1 MRRNRL
7 GRTDDRVPV
16 LVSDTSVLID
26 LERCQ
31 LVAEVFAVAAEFV
44 VPDVLF
50 NRELQ
55 GQEGEAYIGL
65 GLRVETLTE
74 DEVAAAQQYQRV
86 QRGLS
91 VPDAFSL
98 ALARARA
105 WTLLTGDGP
114 LRTFAQANGVECHG
128 VLWLLDLMEAQ
139 NTASFQQL
147 HEGLGRLAAHPRCRL
162 PTAEVNLRLGRY
174 AIHLT

>member
-1 MRRNRL
+1 M
-7 GRTDDRVPV
+7 PV

-31 LVAEVFAVAAEFV
+31 LITEVFALTAEFV

-50 NRELQ
+50 SRELN
-55 GQEGEAYIGL
+55 GPDGAAYVEL
-65 GLRVETLTE
+65 GLRVEVLTAN
-74 DEVAAAQQYQRV
+74 EVASAQQYQRA

-98 ALARARA
+98 ALAGARG

-114 LRTFAQANGVECHG
+114 LRTFAEQNNVDCHG
-128 VLWLLDLMEAQ
+128 VLWLLDLMEEQ
-139 NTASFQQL
+139 NTASAQQL
-147 HEGLGRLAAHPRCRL
+147 HDGLRRLVAHPRCRL
-162 PTAEVNLRLGRY
+162 PTAEVNLRLARY
-174 AIHLT
+174 ATHFT

>member
-1 MRRNRL
+1 M
-7 GRTDDRVPV
+7 PV

-31 LVAEVFAVAAEFV
+31 LIAEVFALAAQIV

-50 NRELQ
+50 NRELRDQ
-55 GQEGEAYIGL
+55 AGAAYVEL
-65 GLRVETLTE
+65 GLRVEILTA
-74 DEVAAAQQYQRV
+74 DEVESAQQYQRA

-91 VPDAFSL
+91 VPDAFAL
-98 ALARARA
+98 ALARTRGWA
-105 WTLLTGDGP
+105 LLTGDGP
-114 LRTFAQANGVECHG
+114 LRTFAQQNNVECHG

-147 HEGLGRLAAHPRCRL
+147 HAGLGRLAAHPRCRL
-162 PTAEVNLRLGRY
+162 PTVEVTQRLSRY
-174 AIHLT
+174 TIQLT

>member
-1 MRRNRL
+1 M
-7 GRTDDRVPV
+7 PV

-31 LVAEVFAVAAEFV
+31 LVVEVFAVAAEFV

-50 NRELQ
+50 NRELR
-55 GQEGEAYIGL
+55 GQEGEAYVEL

-74 DEVAAAQQYQRV
+74 DEVASAQQYQRV

-98 ALARARA
+98 ALARARG

-114 LRTFAQANGVECHG
+114 LRTFAQQNSVECHG

-139 NTASFQQL
+139 NTATFQQL
-147 HEGLGRLAAHPRCRL
+147 HDGLGPLAAHPRCRL

>member
-1 MRRNRL
+1 M
-7 GRTDDRVPV
+7 PV

-31 LVAEVFAVAAEFV
+31 LIAEVFALAAEFV

-50 NRELQ
+50 NRELR
-55 GQEGEAYIGL
+55 GQEGEAYVEL
-65 GLRVETLTE
+65 GLRVEILTA
-74 DEVAAAQQYQRV
+74 DEVASAQQYQQV

-98 ALARARA
+98 ALAQTRR

-114 LRTFAQANGVECHG
+114 LRTFAQQNDVECHG

-139 NTASFQQL
+139 NTANFQQL
-147 HEGLGRLAAHPRCRL
+147 HDGLGRLAAHPRCRL
-162 PTAEVNLRLGRY
+162 PTADVNLRLERY

>member
-50 NRELQ
+50 NRELR
-55 GQEGEAYIGL
+55 GQEGEAYVEL

-74 DEVAAAQQYQRV
+74 DEVANAQQYQRV

-98 ALARARA
+98 ALARART

-147 HEGLGRLAAHPRCRL
+147 HDGLGRLAAHPRCRL
-162 PTAEVNLRLGRY
+162 PMAEVNLR
-174 AIHLT
+174 